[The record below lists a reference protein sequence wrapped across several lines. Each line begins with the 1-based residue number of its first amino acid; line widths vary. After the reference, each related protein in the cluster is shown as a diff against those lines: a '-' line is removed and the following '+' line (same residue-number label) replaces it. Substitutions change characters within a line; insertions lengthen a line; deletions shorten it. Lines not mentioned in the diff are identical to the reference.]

1 VVDSTHPALTHFRRV
16 PMKSTLLLTGLL
28 IAVTA
33 TTAVAA
39 DLPLE
44 RVVLFSSG
52 VGYFHREGTV
62 QGETTVELSFRTA
75 QINDLLKSLVL
86 QDFDGGTIAPV
97 TYAPEEPIER
107 TLSSFAVDISD
118 NPALYELLDR
128 LRGTKAEI
136 KTSDGVKTGTIVGM
150 ETQQKSVEDSILE
163 FEVVNLLTEAG
174 LTQEPVWHIKSI
186 RILDEKVD
194 SDLKKALEVLASS
207 RDVDK
212 RPVMLSFRGT
222 GERRVSAGYLLETPV
237 WKTSYRLVVE
247 DEGLF
252 LQGWAIV
259 ENTTDEDWGDVGLT
273 LVSGRPIS
281 FIQNLYEPLYLPR
294 PEIPPSVA
302 AIPRPR
308 IHERLLDEYAGEEME
323 GEAAEAPREEKAD
336 MARRT
341 AGGYGGGG
349 MGGMAGAPG
358 MMPAP
363 TAAVPT
369 VPAFALAEAGAAAM
383 AAGEKVGELF
393 QYAIDQ
399 PVTIGRQK
407 SAMIPIVHKGTDGEK
422 VSVYNAGTD
431 PKFPYNG
438 VKLKNTTGLHLMGGP
453 VTVFDG
459 GIYAGDAL
467 IEDLAPD
474 DDRLLTYAV
483 DLDIEVEQKSKSRAE
498 EILSVKIVR
507 GTLEITR
514 KQRRETD
521 YTAKSVSADE
531 RTLLIE
537 HPFSEDWEL
546 IEPEKPE
553 ERTRSV
559 YRFRLDMAPKAKA
572 ELKVVEDHPI
582 SQSIALT
589 DVDADSVALFVRMD
603 KVSDAV
609 KAALQKVIEMK
620 TELADIQRQIAEREG
635 RLEEIGEEQAR
646 IRENMKQL
654 DRNSELYKRYVEK
667 FTEQEDEFEKLQGE
681 IKQLKDQ
688 ETELLKQIQDYIA
701 GLNVE

>member
-1 VVDSTHPALTHFRRV
+1 MRITAPVLFLSV
-16 PMKSTLLLTGLL
+16 
-28 IAVTA
+28 IAMA

-44 RVVLFSSG
+44 KVVLFSSG
-52 VGYFHREGTV
+52 VGYFHREGAV
-62 QGETTVELSFRTA
+62 QGDTTVELSFRTA

-118 NPALYELLDR
+118 NPALYELLNQ
-128 LRGTKAEI
+128 LRGVKAEI
-136 KTSDGVKTGTIVGM
+136 KSSDGLKTGTIVGM

-163 FEVVNLLTEAG
+163 FEVVNLLTETG
-174 LTQEPVWHIKSI
+174 LTQEPIWHIKSV

-194 SDLKKALEVLASS
+194 SDLKKALEAVAGS

-212 RPVMLSFRGT
+212 RPVTLTFRGG
-222 GERRVSAGYLLETPV
+222 GERHVSAGYLLETPV

-247 DEGLF
+247 EEGLF

-259 ENTTDEDWGDVGLT
+259 ENTTDEDWSNVGLT

-308 IHERLLDEYAGEEME
+308 VHERQLEEYRAELADLAEDISELPAESEEP
-323 GEAAEAPREEKAD
+323 AK
-336 MARRT
+336 MARRAR
-341 AGGYGGGG
+341 AGVA
-349 MGGMAGAPG
+349 AGALAA
-358 MMPAP
+358 MPAAPPPP
-363 TAAVPT
+363 TLMT
-369 VPAFALAEAGAAAM
+369 HAFALGEAGAAAM

-407 SAMIPIVHKGTDGEK
+407 SAMIPIVHKATDGEK
-422 VSVYNAGTD
+422 VSVYNAATD
-431 PKFPYNG
+431 AKFPYNG

-453 VTVFDG
+453 ITVFDG

-474 DDRLLTYAV
+474 DDRLVTYAV

-507 GTLEITR
+507 GTLEVTR

-531 RTLLIE
+531 RTLLVE
-537 HPFSEDWEL
+537 HPFAEDWEL
-546 IEPEKPE
+546 IEPEKPD

-572 ELKVVEDHPI
+572 ELRVVEDHPV
-582 SQSIALT
+582 SQSVALT
-589 DVDADSVALFVRMD
+589 DADADSVAVFVRMD

-609 KAALQKVIEMK
+609 KAALQRVIEMK
-620 TELADIQRQIAEREG
+620 TQLADIQRQIAEREG

-667 FTEQEDEFEKLQGE
+667 FTDQEDEFEKLQGE
-681 IKQLKDQ
+681 IKQLKEQ

>member
-1 VVDSTHPALTHFRRV
+1 
-16 PMKSTLLLTGLL
+16 
-28 IAVTA
+28 
-33 TTAVAA
+33 
-39 DLPLE
+39 
-44 RVVLFSSG
+44 
-52 VGYFHREGTV
+52 
-62 QGETTVELSFRTA
+62 
-75 QINDLLKSLVL
+75 
-86 QDFDGGTIAPV
+86 
-97 TYAPEEPIER
+97 
-107 TLSSFAVDISD
+107 
-118 NPALYELLDR
+118 
-128 LRGTKAEI
+128 
-136 KTSDGVKTGTIVGM
+136 
-150 ETQQKSVEDSILE
+150 
-163 FEVVNLLTEAG
+163 
-174 LTQEPVWHIKSI
+174 
-186 RILDEKVD
+186 VD
-194 SDLKKALEVLASS
+194 SDLKKALEVLATS

-212 RPVMLSFRGT
+212 RPVTLSFRGG

-247 DEGLF
+247 DGGLF

-259 ENTTDEDWGDVGLT
+259 ENTTDEDWSDVGLT

-308 IHERLLDEYAGEEME
+308 LHEGTVEYFKTELADLAEEP
-323 GEAAEAPREEKAD
+323 AELQEEPEKAGR
-336 MARRT
+336 MARR
-341 AGGYGGGG
+341 APPGGVA
-349 MGGMAGAPG
+349 AGALAAMPAVPP
-358 MMPAP
+358 PAP
-363 TAAVPT
+363 TMA
-369 VPAFALAEAGAAAM
+369 PAFALGEAGAAAM

-399 PVTIGRQK
+399 PVSIGRQK
-407 SAMIPIVHKGTDGEK
+407 SAMIPIVHKATDGEK

-453 VTVFDG
+453 ITVFDG